1 MIKIFLLLVL
11 FVFVGNMLFL
21 DYLFVNQN
29 SKTSDLS
36 LRVGQLADNVKLL
49 SNQNQTTTSP
59 TAPIKNDSCP
69 ISCTTAINS
78 AIANIKVQ
86 TGTNTI
92 VNKTT
97 AVSQKGEYIIP
108 LGTGTVDEQGKWV
121 DAYTAQGSFNTANY
135 SAIKAFYF
143 EVVMH
148 LPDGSGELKAKLI
161 DDSTPFS
168 YDGQVLSTTSRS
180 GQLLSVQM
188 PLISGN
194 KTYHVQL
201 YSTISPGVLD
211 SARIRVVTQ

>member
-1 MIKIFLLLVL
+1 
-11 FVFVGNMLFL
+11 MLFL

-36 LRVGQLADNVKLL
+36 LRVEKLAD
-49 SNQNQTTTSP
+49 S
-59 TAPIKNDSCP
+59 APNDSIGSVPAQEVSNVCP
-69 ISCTTAINS
+69 TSCMTAFNA
-78 AIANIKVQ
+78 AIANIKVPA
-86 TGTNTI
+86 GTNTI

-97 AVSQKGEYIIP
+97 TVSQKGEYIIP
-108 LGTGTVDEQGKWV
+108 LGSGTVNERGNWV
-121 DAYTAQGSFNTANY
+121 NAYTAQGSFNTANY

-148 LPDGSGELKAKLI
+148 LPNGTGELKAKLI

-168 YDGQVLSTTSRS
+168 YDGQVLTTTSAS

-201 YSTISPGVLD
+201 YSTISPGILD
-211 SARIRVVTQ
+211 FARIRVVTQ